1 MSEKRRD
8 EKKDE
13 KEEKDEEKR
22 GEKEE
27 KWRRDR
33 GNALVW
39 AAVLVWGA
47 LVILAETT
55 DYRDNFDWWEGWAVF
70 FAGAGT
76 IILLGTF
83 TRLLVPKYRRPVI
96 GGLILGFVFLGIG
109 LGGLIE
115 TGWVWAIILIAA
127 AVLILV
133 SAFTRRR

>member
-83 TRLLVPKYRRPVI
+83 TRLLVPKYRRPAI